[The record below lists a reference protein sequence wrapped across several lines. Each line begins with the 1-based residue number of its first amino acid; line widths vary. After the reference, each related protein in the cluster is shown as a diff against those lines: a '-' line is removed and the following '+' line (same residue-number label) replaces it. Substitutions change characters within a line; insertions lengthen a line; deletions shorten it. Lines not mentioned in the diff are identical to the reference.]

1 MANHFNAKEQSA
13 NVMNERICACGK
25 AKEDW
30 QGECSI
36 CWKKNKDYDTSE
48 RISYAQSW
56 NLAVASLN
64 DEDKKSDS
72 LITLIEQRQ
81 SYFYEKLTNRD
92 KI

>member
-36 CWKKNKDYDTSE
+36 CWKKN
-48 RISYAQSW
+48 
-56 NLAVASLN
+56 
-64 DEDKKSDS
+64 
-72 LITLIEQRQ
+72 
-81 SYFYEKLTNRD
+81 YEKLTNRD